1 MSSSTPIIQAIEKA
15 NARTDLPQ
23 FRPGDTIR
31 VHNLISEGGKERVQV
46 FEGVCIHRKHGS
58 GRGSF
63 TVRKVSTSHGV
74 GVERVWPENSP
85 RVVKVELVTRGKVR
99 KAKLYY
105 LRNLQGNA
113 ARIKAK
119 LGEYGEVLA
128 RQAMAQAEGEAEQE
142 QDAAAEAVR
151 AASEEK
157 SEAKIEAEAK
167 AKAKAEA
174 GESDGDEKKKK
185 KK

>member
-1 MSSSTPIIQAIEKA
+1 MSSSIPTIAAIEKA
-15 NARTDLPQ
+15 NNRTDLPQ

-46 FEGVCIHRKHGS
+46 FEGVCIHRKHGG

-63 TVRKVSTSHGV
+63 TVRKVSSSHGV

-99 KAKLYY
+99 QAKLYY
-105 LRNLQGNA
+105 LRNLRGNA

-119 LGEYGEVLA
+119 LGEYGELLA
-128 RQAMAQAEGEAEQE
+128 RQSTMAAEGEAEQA

-151 AASEEK
+151 AAAEE
-157 SEAKIEAEAK
+157 AAK
-167 AKAKAEA
+167 AASGEKAE
-174 GESDGDEKKKK
+174 GESGEKKDKKKK
-185 KK
+185 KKKD